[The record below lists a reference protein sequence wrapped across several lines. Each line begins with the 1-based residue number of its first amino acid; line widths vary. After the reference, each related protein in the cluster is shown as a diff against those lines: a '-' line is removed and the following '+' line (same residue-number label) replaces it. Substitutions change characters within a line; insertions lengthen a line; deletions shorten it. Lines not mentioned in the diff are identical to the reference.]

1 MFSASLP
8 PPSCTVLLSAVKNV
22 IDIMNNNVTT
32 VASSAD
38 DIEVEQLRIAV
49 LGAPGV
55 GKTAVIEQLVSHEF
69 TDDYRP
75 TTRCRC
81 YRPSFII
88 NEQVYE
94 VTIVDCPPV
103 TYFPA
108 TSLYE
113 WTDFRGYGL
122 RSANAY
128 LLIYDVTDDDSFR
141 FVRSMRE
148 QILASRGGHPQ
159 DVPMF
164 VMGNKQD
171 LLQQQQQLLLQQQ
184 QQQSTQQQ
192 AMLLSTS
199 FTAEDRRNL
208 PTRREVA
215 NIVKKQWKCGYIEC
229 SAKCNWHVVRG
240 FQELM
245 KMVHSIDAGH
255 RPASIHDALLCN
267 RCDIL

>member
-1 MFSASLP
+1 MF
-8 PPSCTVLLSAVKNV
+8 
-22 IDIMNNNVTT
+22 
-32 VASSAD
+32 
-38 DIEVEQLRIAV
+38 QLRIAV

-55 GKTAVIEQLVSHEF
+55 GKTAIIEQLVTHEF
-69 TDDYRP
+69 TDEYRP

-88 NEQVYE
+88 DEHVYE
-94 VTIVDCPPV
+94 VRIIDCPPV
-103 TYFPA
+103 AYFPA

-113 WTDFRGYGL
+113 WSDFRGYGL

-128 LLIYDVTDDDSFR
+128 LLVYDVMDDDSFQ
-141 FVRSMRE
+141 FVRNMRE

-171 LLQQQQQLLLQQQ
+171 LLQQQQKMLLQQQ
-184 QQQSTQQQ
+184 QQQQSSQQQ
-192 AMLLSTS
+192 VALLSAS
-199 FTAEDRRNL
+199 SIAEDRRNL

-215 NIVKKQWKCGYIEC
+215 NIVKKQWKCGYVEC

-267 RCDIL
+267 SCIIL